1 MCQTT
6 PVATTAPTGIYAGV
20 SADERRAERRERLL
34 DAGLELLGT
43 EGWQATT
50 VRGVCEQAR
59 LNPRYFY
66 ESFPSLDDLLIAVFD
81 RITEEATNAV
91 VAAVAANAGDVR
103 GTARA
108 AIGSFVDLMTTDP
121 RKGQVAFIEA
131 MGSPALMRRRLDT
144 LQQFADLVV
153 SWGREE
159 YGPGADEET
168 AQLTAQVLVGGLA
181 EALIAWLEGRLK
193 VSREKLVDRCT
204 ELFLAAA
211 TVAERAER

>member
-1 MCQTT
+1 
-6 PVATTAPTGIYAGV
+6 VATTAPTGIYAGV

-43 EGWQATT
+43 QGWQATT
-50 VRGVCEQAR
+50 VRGVCEEAK

-66 ESFPSLDDLLIAVFD
+66 ESFANLDELLVAVFD
-81 RITEEATNAV
+81 RIAAEATEAV
-91 VAAVAANAGDVR
+91 VVAVAANAGDVR

-108 AIGSFVDLMTTDP
+108 AIGSFVDLMTGDP
-121 RKGQVAFIEA
+121 RKGQVAFVEA

-144 LQQFADLVV
+144 LQQFADLVMA
-153 SWGREE
+153 WGREE
-159 YGPGADEET
+159 YGPGADEEA

-193 VSREKLVDRCT
+193 VSREKLVDHCS

-211 TVAERAER
+211 TVAQRTPASG